1 MVEVLIYCRSM
12 PDLVFHECRSQV
24 VSPFLIHANY
34 IINLLFCRHKS
45 ESLVL
50 IYGTTHR
57 NFFFFFFW
65 IHWGIS
71 ASLFRLACE
80 AIADV
85 LNFSPQ

>member
-57 NFFFFFFW
+57 VN
-65 IHWGIS
+65 
-71 ASLFRLACE
+71 
-80 AIADV
+80 
-85 LNFSPQ
+85 NFSLDAFGYFCIFVQTGL